1 MSMRYHKIINTILLS
16 ATLVFIG
23 IYIFKSVNIT
33 KAYHYEIDYSYVLM
47 AIVSVLIAQFISSY
61 IWFRL
66 SGSFGLKAPFRKTVR
81 IWLLS
86 RFGRYIPGKIPF
98 LLMRINLYKSTP
110 AENVTLAT
118 ITEHVSSVAAAFLI
132 VLLSLGYLP
141 EEYGNIP
148 FYWII
153 LIIAVFLILLK
164 PSTLGYLFNKIL
176 ALFRKAPI
184 QLLPSYKT
192 VIACVLAYTVPIAL
206 NGAGLFFVFN
216 ALTSVDISYYP
227 IITGLFYAS
236 SLIGLLAFF
245 APGGVGVREG
255 LMMLVFSQFLDEPV
269 VIVAAIAIRFITI
282 FSEFL
287 LLVIF
292 STFEY
297 FHRNTSNGSTK
308 II

>member
-1 MSMRYHKIINTILLS
+1 MSIRNRKISNTILLS

-23 IYIFKSVNIT
+23 IYIFKSIDT
-33 KAYHYEIDYSYVLM
+33 LRAYHYEIDYYYVLM
-47 AIVSVLIAQFISSY
+47 AFGSVLIAQFIASF

-66 SGSFGLKAPFRKTVR
+66 ANSFGLKTPFSETVR

-98 LLMRINLYKSTP
+98 LLMRINLYKSVP
-110 AENVTLAT
+110 AETVTLAT
-118 ITEHVSSVAAAFLI
+118 ITEHVSSVAAAFFI
-132 VLLSLGYLP
+132 VLLSLGDLP

-153 LIIAVFLILLK
+153 LIIAAFLVLLK
-164 PSTLGYLFNKIL
+164 PSILGYLFNKIL

-192 VIACVLAYTVPIAL
+192 VIACVLAYTIPIAL

-255 LMMLVFSQFLDEPV
+255 LMMVIFSQFLDEPV
-269 VIVAAIAIRFITI
+269 VIVGAIAIRFITI

-292 STFEY
+292 SIFEY
-297 FHRNTSNGSTK
+297 FHRNISSGRTK
-308 II
+308 EI

>member
-1 MSMRYHKIINTILLS
+1 M
-16 ATLVFIG
+16 
-23 IYIFKSVNIT
+23 FKSIDT
-33 KAYHYEIDYSYVLM
+33 LRTYHYEIDYSYVLM
-47 AIVSVLIAQFISSY
+47 AFVSVLIAQFIASF

-66 SGSFGLKAPFRKTVR
+66 ANSFGLKTPFSETVR

-98 LLMRINLYKSTP
+98 LLMRINLYKKIP
-110 AENVTLAT
+110 AKNVTLAT
-118 ITEHVSSVAAAFLI
+118 ITEYISTVAAAFFI
-132 VLLSLGYLP
+132 VLLSLGDLP
-141 EEYGNIP
+141 EDYGNIP

-153 LIIAVFLILLK
+153 LMITAFLILLK
-164 PSTLGYLFNKIL
+164 PSILGYLFNKIL
-176 ALFRKAPI
+176 VFFRKVPI
-184 QLLPSYKT
+184 QVLPSYKT

-216 ALTSVDISYYP
+216 AMKSVDASYYP

-255 LMMLVFSQFLDEPV
+255 LMMVVFSQFLDEPV
-269 VIVAAIAIRFITI
+269 VIIGAIGIRFITI
-282 FSEFL
+282 FAEFL
-287 LLVIF
+287 LLVLF
-292 STFEY
+292 SLFEY
-297 FHRNTSNGSTK
+297 FHRDVSSRNTT